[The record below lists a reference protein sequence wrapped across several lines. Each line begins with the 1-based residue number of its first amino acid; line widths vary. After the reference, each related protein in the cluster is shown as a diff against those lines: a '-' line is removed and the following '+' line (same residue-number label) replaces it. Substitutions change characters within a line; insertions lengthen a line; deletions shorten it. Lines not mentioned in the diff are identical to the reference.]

1 MCSQSNSPQVD
12 NRMSVNSEDR
22 FFPWCWWLRCAIRIL
37 DHGYVVRV
45 SSNAEIDHYRQR
57 AESNWREIMYSGPAS
72 LGSARGI
79 WEGITCLQARR
90 PVAPSTHQLMRRMT
104 NHPLGFRKIDS
115 AST

>member
-1 MCSQSNSPQVD
+1 MCSPLNSLQVN

-22 FFPWCWWLRCAIRIL
+22 FLPWRWWLQRAIRIL

-45 SSNAEIDHYRQR
+45 SSNAEIDHYPQR
-57 AESNWREIMYSGPAS
+57 AKSNWREITYPGPAS

-79 WEGITCLQARR
+79 WEGITRRQART
-90 PVAPSTHQLMRRMT
+90 PVAPSTYQMMHRMT
-104 NHPLGFRKIDS
+104 NAPQAFRNIDS